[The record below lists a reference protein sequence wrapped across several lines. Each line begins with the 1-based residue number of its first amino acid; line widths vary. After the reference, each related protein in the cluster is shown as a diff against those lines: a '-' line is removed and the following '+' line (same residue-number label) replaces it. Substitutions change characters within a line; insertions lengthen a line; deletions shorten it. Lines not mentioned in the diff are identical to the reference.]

1 MNELRAL
8 ILDGEEMRVIRISG
22 TLAEDD
28 FSVLLVLSDYSDDP
42 RSSERRRRRTIVLD
56 LSDLTLEVDEHEEH
70 HASNCLIVEIGHRAL
85 RGQWFECY
93 GFPAGMKRRLR
104 ELFDAFG
111 LEPPVVQ

>member
-1 MNELRAL
+1 M
-8 ILDGEEMRVIRISG
+8 IRISG
-22 TLAEDD
+22 TLESDED
-28 FSVLLVLSDYSDDP
+28 FFCLRILSEYSDYA
-42 RSSERRRRRTIVLD
+42 ERRRTIVLD
-56 LSDLTLEVDEHEEH
+56 LADLTLEVDEHEEH